1 MVDDKVRAGVV
12 VTGKVV
18 AVDKDKAVVGVIIVD
33 IVVVVVV
40 IITVELE
47 MAKVVCSILVL
58 GFAVL
63 IKGVEIVDSD
73 EDPGTVECFVLVLV
87 PREGV
92 KLVVSEVETLV
103 AIVLALKVIVSEEL
117 WTVEAVVLVL
127 MKVVGF
133 VVVAKELEKVESVVL
148 VLIKVVGFVEVLV
161 RLLVLGVLIKTGEL
175 VGANVELMVVLVLIK
190 VVDFVVVVAE
200 DDELGKVESLVLV
213 LIKVDDF
220 VVEDKVI
227 VPVVVLGV
235 LIKTGE
241 LVGANVELM
250 VVISSVGL

>member
-1 MVDDKVRAGVV
+1 MVDVKVRAGVV

-33 IVVVVVV
+33 IVVVVV
-40 IITVELE
+40 IINVELE

-63 IKGVEIVDSD
+63 IRSVEIVDSD

-103 AIVLALKVIVSEEL
+103 ALVLALVLTKMVKVIVSEEL
-117 WTVEAVVLVL
+117 WTVEYL
-127 MKVVGF
+127 
-133 VVVAKELEKVESVVL
+133 VL
-148 VLIKVVGFVEVLV
+148 VLIKVVGFVFVEVLV
-161 RLLVLGVLIKTGEL
+161 TVLVLGVLIKTGEL
-175 VGANVELMVVLVLIK
+175 VGANVELLVLVPIK
-190 VVDFVVVVAE
+190 VVDFVVAAE
-200 DDELGKVESLVLV
+200 DDELGKAESLVLV

-227 VPVVVLGV
+227 VTVLVLGV

>member
-1 MVDDKVRAGVV
+1 MVDVKVRAGVV
-12 VTGKVV
+12 VTGKVM

-33 IVVVVVV
+33 IVVVVV

-63 IKGVEIVDSD
+63 IRSVEIVDSD

-103 AIVLALKVIVSEEL
+103 ALVLALVLTKMVKGIVSEEL
-117 WTVEAVVLVL
+117 WTVEYL
-127 MKVVGF
+127 
-133 VVVAKELEKVESVVL
+133 VL
-148 VLIKVVGFVEVLV
+148 VLIKVVGFVFVEVLITV
-161 RLLVLGVLIKTGEL
+161 LVLGVLIKTGEL
-175 VGANVELMVVLVLIK
+175 VGANVELLVLVLIK
-190 VVDFVVVVAE
+190 VVDFVVAAE

-227 VPVVVLGV
+227 VTVLVLGV

>member
-103 AIVLALKVIVSEEL
+103 VIEEL

>member
-1 MVDDKVRAGVV
+1 MVDVKVRAGVV

-33 IVVVVVV
+33 IVVVVV
-40 IITVELE
+40 IINVELE

-63 IKGVEIVDSD
+63 IRSVEIVDSD

-103 AIVLALKVIVSEEL
+103 ALVLALVLTKMVKVIVSEEL
-117 WTVEAVVLVL
+117 WTVEYL
-127 MKVVGF
+127 
-133 VVVAKELEKVESVVL
+133 VL
-148 VLIKVVGFVEVLV
+148 VLIKVVGFVFVEVLV
-161 RLLVLGVLIKTGEL
+161 TVLVLGVLIKTGEL
-175 VGANVELMVVLVLIK
+175 VGANVELLVLVPIK
-190 VVDFVVVVAE
+190 VVDFVVAAE

-213 LIKVDDF
+213 VIKVDDF

-227 VPVVVLGV
+227 VTVLVLGV